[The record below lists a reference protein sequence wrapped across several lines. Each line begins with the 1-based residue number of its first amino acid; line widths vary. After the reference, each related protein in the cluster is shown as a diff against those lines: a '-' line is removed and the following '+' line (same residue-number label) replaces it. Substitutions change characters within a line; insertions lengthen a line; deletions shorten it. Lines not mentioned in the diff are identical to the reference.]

1 MLIRLLRWF
10 FQMMGLAQKPARD
23 TREYT
28 GSGKGAT
35 SRRAD
40 DFDASVLDLPLDD
53 PAWTA
58 VLDTPPPYHRR
69 DHFLSAA
76 ELSFYHVLHGVVK
89 QRATLCTKVN
99 LADVFYVKHADSS
112 VFRSYTN
119 KIDRKHVDFL
129 LCAPDTMQPL
139 MGIELDDKSHQRADR
154 QERDAFVDTVFEAA
168 SLPLLHIPVKR
179 TYSVSELEA
188 MLAPHLPATP
198 TPPTP
203 LVTSA
208 PPAPSVAPT
217 KTCPKCGKPMVMRTA
232 KQGANAG
239 KSFWGCTGYPQ
250 CRTLLPVEE

>member
-1 MLIRLLRWF
+1 MLLRLLRWL
-10 FQMMGLAQKPARD
+10 FQVIGLTKKSSRD
-23 TREYT
+23 TGGYS
-28 GSGKGAT
+28 GSGKGA
-35 SRRAD
+35 SSHHAD

-53 PAWTA
+53 PAWKA
-58 VLDTPPPYHRR
+58 VLDTPPPYYLR

-76 ELSFYHVLHGVVK
+76 ELSFYHVLHGVVR
-89 QRATLCTKVN
+89 QQASICSKVN
-99 LADVFYVKHADSS
+99 LADVFYVKHGDNSL
-112 VFRSYTN
+112 FRTYTN

-139 MGIELDDKSHQRADR
+139 VGIELDDKSHQRADR
-154 QERDAFVDTVFEAA
+154 QERDVFVDAVFEAA
-168 SLPLLHIPVKR
+168 GLPLLHIPVKR

-198 TPPTP
+198 TP
-203 LVTSA
+203 LVASA

-239 KSFWGCTGYPQ
+239 KSFWGCTGYPE
-250 CRTLLPVEE
+250 CRTLLPFEG